1 MSEGA
6 PAAGAPAAGAAE
18 PGKAPPPAPGGGSS
32 SSGALSNAKIQIE
45 KKIAESKAQTLG
57 RKMLAEYCIQMNKQ
71 MVKNVDAII
80 NKLDIDNQSEIFEK
94 VANEFF
100 NDDLKDMYID
110 KLKRRQKISIKK
122 NLRGILYDHFKDDL
136 KVEKEEEK
144 RKEDAEASQEGG
156 GEDEKAAG
164 GQPKDGDD
172 GDEEGADE
180 GDSGKEDEGSSPSGD
195 DAAGMSLEI
204 LNKINDKILMDD
216 DFTKQVKEGII
227 ENISSGS
234 FRAAL
239 QRGVFAK
246 LEPKLE
252 DIIEAKVKEIL
263 DNDEL
268 KDAAL
273 EVTKGQQAQYNKQNK
288 KGGKKRSIKKLKKP
302 KGKRTRKHKQ

>member
-6 PAAGAPAAGAAE
+6 PPAGAAP

-80 NKLDIDNQSEIFEK
+80 NKLDIDNQDEIFEK

-110 KLKRRQKISIKK
+110 ELKRRQKISIKK
-122 NLRGILYDHFKDDL
+122 ILRGILYDHFKDEL

-144 RKEDAEASQEGG
+144 RKEEAEAASQKGG

-164 GQPKDGDD
+164 GPPEGEGEGDD
-172 GDEEGADE
+172 EGDEEGADE
-180 GDSGKEDEGSSPSGD
+180 GEGDSGSSPSGD
-195 DAAGMSLEI
+195 YAAGMSLEI
-204 LNKINDKILMDD
+204 LNKINDKILLDD

-227 ENISSGS
+227 GNISSGS

-246 LEPKLE
+246 LEPKLANL
-252 DIIEAKVKEIL
+252 IETKVKEIL
-263 DNDEL
+263 ENDEL

-288 KGGKKRSIKKLKKP
+288 QGGKKRSIKKSKKP